1 MRGTWGLQG
10 PVQVRLLLVLVLLV
24 PQPLDQLLLLLLG
37 AAPPDAPRQ
46 PQVIVAPALLQR

>member
-37 AAPPDAPRQ
+37 AAPPDAPCQ